1 MSLPDNCWTI
11 RDGRKVIDRI
21 PDDGNVESAVE
32 LLREGL
38 AKYWGIGF
46 EVGKRRSK
54 GVLKQ

>member
-32 LLREGL
+32 LLSYLRQNGIKIKYVECSVC
-38 AKYWGIGF
+38 AKC
-46 EVGKRRSK
+46 K
-54 GVLKQ
+54 